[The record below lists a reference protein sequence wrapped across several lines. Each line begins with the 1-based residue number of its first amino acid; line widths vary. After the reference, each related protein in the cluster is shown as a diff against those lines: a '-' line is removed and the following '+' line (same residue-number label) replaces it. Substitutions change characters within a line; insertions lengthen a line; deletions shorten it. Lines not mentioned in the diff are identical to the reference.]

1 MPYLLVTAPA
11 SEPLS
16 LQEAKDHLRVDASY
30 TDTDALIQ
38 TQIIAARQRAEQLT
52 RRALVTQH
60 WKYVADA
67 FPGPSQLGI
76 PYGKTFTTP
85 GHAIL
90 LEKSPVA
97 SVDSITY
104 LDMSGVRQT
113 MPATDYIAEMVG
125 EPCRITP
132 VFGKI
137 WPVPL
142 PQIGAVE
149 VNFTAGYGALN
160 TATPPVWVGAAVPE
174 VIKLAMK
181 LMIEAAYD
189 ASFNDKG
196 NLEHER
202 KMKAAENILMPSS
215 VLI

>member
-1 MPYLLVTAPA
+1 MPYLLVTPPA

-30 TDTDALIQ
+30 TDTDSLIL

-52 RRALVTQH
+52 RRCLVTQH
-60 WKYVADA
+60 WKYVADS
-67 FPGPSQLGI
+67 FPGASLMGI
-76 PYGKTFTTP
+76 PLGKVFGMP
-85 GHAIL
+85 SHALI

-97 SVDSITY
+97 SIESITY
-104 LDMSGVRQT
+104 LGMNGIRQT
-113 MPATDYIAEMVG
+113 MPATDYIAELVG

-137 WPVPL
+137 WPIPM

-149 VNFTAGYGALN
+149 VNFTAGYGDA
-160 TATPPVWVGAAVPE
+160 AAVPE
-174 VIKLAMK
+174 VIKLAIK

-215 VLI
+215 VLM